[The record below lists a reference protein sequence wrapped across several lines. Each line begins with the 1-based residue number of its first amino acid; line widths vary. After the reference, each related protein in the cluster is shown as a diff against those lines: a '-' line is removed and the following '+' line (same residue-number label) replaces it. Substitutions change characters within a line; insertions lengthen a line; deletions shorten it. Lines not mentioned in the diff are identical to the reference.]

1 MRPIVGIGMTENP
14 HLLFLLTM
22 HSLLLHY
29 VTMMNHPFSVLLPLP
44 MNLFGTLTMVHLI
57 TLRMMLPLSM
67 TKSLILD
74 PKLSK

>member
-22 HSLLLHY
+22 HSLLLQY